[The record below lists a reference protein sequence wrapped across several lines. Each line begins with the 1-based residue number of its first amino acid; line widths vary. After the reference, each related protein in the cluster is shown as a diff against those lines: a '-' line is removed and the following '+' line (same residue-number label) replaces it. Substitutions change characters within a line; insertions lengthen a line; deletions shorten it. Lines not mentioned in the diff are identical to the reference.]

1 MKFILKS
8 IIYILFFV
16 FVLLIFLPKEQFY
29 YLLENKISSMNLIV
43 SNEIVNEKSFGLKIK
58 DANLYYDG
66 INFSLIDNVNIT
78 TLILYNNINIEN
90 IRVAKSFN
98 KFLPSKIDSLNLN
111 YSLINLNKVSILSKG
126 DFGEFEG
133 DILIFERKIVGELK
147 PSNIMMT
154 KYRNLLNR
162 FKKVDGKYIYE
173 FKF

>member
-8 IIYILFFV
+8 IVYILFFI
-16 FVLLIFLPKEQFY
+16 FTLIIFLPKEQFY
-29 YLLENKISSMNLIV
+29 YLLENKISKMNVIV
-43 SNEIVNEKSFGLKIK
+43 SDEIIDEKLFGLNIK

-66 INFSLIDNVNIT
+66 INFSLVDNIDIT
-78 TLILYNNINIEN
+78 TLLVYNNIDVKN

-111 YSLINLNKVSILSKG
+111 YSLINLNKISILSKG

-133 DILIFERKIVGELK
+133 EVLIFDGKIVGELK

-173 FKF
+173 LKF